1 MQEEN
6 FEQEKMDYESGDN
19 MENSV
24 EPGSAGNGGERG
36 IIYKS
41 MSEVLH
47 ESMIPYTECVVMDRA
62 LPRVEDGLKP
72 VQRRI
77 LYSMLELFR
86 QCVLY
91 CQPMSWKS
99 LLYALAWAFGTLFI
113 GILFFNKKS
122 DDLIFHL

>member
-19 MENSV
+19 MENSA

-62 LPRVEDGLKP
+62 LPRVED
-72 VQRRI
+72 
-77 LYSMLELFR
+77 
-86 QCVLY
+86 
-91 CQPMSWKS
+91 
-99 LLYALAWAFGTLFI
+99 
-113 GILFFNKKS
+113 
-122 DDLIFHL
+122 